1 MTLIVSKDSFI
12 VPPLRKGGEGGSR
25 RKYIIVNK
33 QENVKDIKI
42 NTHQRQFAVENP
54 ELENQRRPDWLK
66 VKLPTG
72 KNYINLKE
80 LVIKEKLNT
89 VCEDARCPNIAEC
102 WSRKTATFM
111 ILGDVCTRSCGFCSV
126 KLGKPLPMDYD
137 EPRRVAESIKHLGL
151 NYAVITSVD
160 RDDQKYGGADIF
172 AMVIDQIHE
181 LVPGC
186 KVEVLI
192 PDFKGNWEALDMVL
206 AAKPDILNHNI
217 ETVKRLYHF
226 VRPQAN
232 YERTLELLKRAKQK
246 GFTTK
251 SGFMVGLGE
260 TNDEVVSLMHDIRN
274 SDVDIITIGQYLK
287 PTKDHLP
294 VQRYVHPDEFRMF
307 KAIGLEMGFKHV
319 ESGALVRSSYH
330 ADEQTVV

>member
-1 MTLIVSKDSFI
+1 MKERANIKET
-12 VPPLRKGGEGGSR
+12 
-25 RKYIIVNK
+25 
-33 QENVKDIKI
+33 KI

-54 ELENQRRPDWLK
+54 ELEHLRRPEWLK

-72 KNYINLKE
+72 KNYISLKQ
-80 LVIKEKLNT
+80 LVIRENLNT

-126 KLGKPLPMDYD
+126 KLGKPLPLDYD
-137 EPRRVAESIKHLGL
+137 EPRRVAESVRELGL
-151 NYAVITSVD
+151 KHAVITSVD

-172 AMVIDQIHE
+172 VMVIEKIREMSPD
-181 LVPGC
+181 C
-186 KVEVLI
+186 KIEVLI

-206 AAKPDILNHNI
+206 DAGPDILNHNI

-232 YERTLELLKRAKQK
+232 YERTLELLRLSKEK

-260 TNDEVVSLMHDIRN
+260 SNEEVLSLMQDIRN
-274 SDVDIITIGQYLK
+274 VNVDIITIGQYLR

-307 KAIGLEMGFKHV
+307 EKIGLEMGFKHV